1 MGLSVHERFKYPSI
15 QGDARSPV
23 FAEIDGLRN
32 FFAATFVSD
41 GLGQAQL
48 ERGINAMAAT
58 GAKSDG
64 RRPAILIRS
73 SLRKAGTS
81 STPWHDSY
89 DMDGGRVRYFGDAK
103 VQHMPNPRKP
113 PGNKTLLEQFDLH
126 TSPERGMRL
135 RAAPLLFFVAPER
148 GVVEFRGFGL
158 IENVELVSQIEP
170 ETGEA
175 FSNYAFDCALL
186 NLAAEG
192 EQFDWGWIAARKD
205 PSRSLE
211 ATLSLAP
218 SSWQDWVSNGAEAV
232 SRSRRV
238 VARMGIVRR
247 DEQLPVPGS
256 PEEQVLTEVYDFY
269 SADGMKRKA
278 RFEAVAEVVSEF
290 IISESH
296 GQYRRG
302 WITRGSGDGG
312 VDFVGRLDVGSG
324 FSKASLVVLGQA
336 KCEAPTS
343 STSGKDIARTVAR
356 LRRGWIGCYVTTG
369 TFSTHTQREVAD
381 DRYPLLLVPGGEV
394 ARAIRTM
401 ALRDGVS
408 VAELLRHIDAGY
420 EERVRDRDPSQ
431 VLDL

>member
-32 FFAATFVSD
+32 FFAPTFVSD

-48 ERGINAMAAT
+48 ERGINAMASAGT
-58 GAKSDG
+58 KSNS

-81 STPWHDSY
+81 TTPWHDSY

-126 TSPERGMRL
+126 TSPERSMRL
-135 RAAPLLFFVAPER
+135 QAAPLLFFVAPER
-148 GVVEFRGFGL
+148 GIVEFRGFGL

-170 ETGEA
+170 RTGEA

-186 NLAAEG
+186 GLASEG
-192 EQFDWGWIAARKD
+192 EQFDWAWIAARKN
-205 PSRSLE
+205 PALTLEESLD
-211 ATLSLAP
+211 LAP
-218 SSWQDWVSNGAEAV
+218 ASWKTWVTDGADAV

-238 VARMGIVRR
+238 VARMGITKKE
-247 DEQLPVPGS
+247 DQLPVPGS
-256 PEEQVLTEVYDFY
+256 PEERVLEEIYDFY
-269 SADGMKRKA
+269 SADGLKRKA
-278 RFEAVAEVVSEF
+278 RFEAVAEAVSEF
-290 IISESH
+290 VITESH
-296 GQYRRG
+296 GQYRTG
-302 WITRGSGDGG
+302 WITRGTGDGG

-336 KCEAPTS
+336 KCEAPNS

-369 TFSTHTQREVAD
+369 TFSTHTQQEVAD
-381 DRYPLLLVPGGEV
+381 DRYPLILIPGGQV
-394 ARAIRTM
+394 ARSMRAM
-401 ALRDGVS
+401 ALRDGITVN
-408 VAELLRHIDAGY
+408 ELLHRIDARY

-431 VLDL
+431 VLNL

>member
-1 MGLSVHERFKYPSI
+1 MGLSVHEQFRYP
-15 QGDARSPV
+15 QNRPGLRPPEV
-23 FAEIDGLRN
+23 AEIDGFRH

-41 GLGQAQL
+41 GSTQAKL
-48 ERGINAMAAT
+48 ESGVNSMRAV
-58 GAKSDG
+58 GASDQK
-64 RRPAILIRS
+64 RNPAVLLRS
-73 SLRKAGTS
+73 DLRKAGTS
-81 STPWHDSY
+81 STPWHDSF

-103 VQHMPNPRKP
+103 VRHMPNPLKP
-113 PGNKTLLEQFDLH
+113 QGNRALLKQFDLH
-126 TSPERGMRL
+126 TSPERSMRL
-135 RAAPLLFFVAPER
+135 QAAPLLFFVAPES

-170 ETGEA
+170 KTGKA

-186 NLAAEG
+186 SLTAEG
-192 EQFDWGWIAARKD
+192 EQLDWSWIAARKD
-205 PSRSLE
+205 PAQSLE
-211 ATLSLAP
+211 ASLSLAP

-238 VARMGIVRR
+238 VARMGITRR
-247 DEQLPVPGS
+247 EDQLPSPGS
-256 PEEQVLTEVYDFY
+256 PEEQVLQEIYDFY
-269 SADGMKRKA
+269 SADGLKRKA
-278 RFEAVAEVVSEF
+278 RFEAVAEVVSDF

-302 WITRGSGDGG
+302 WITRGAGDGG
-312 VDFVGRLDVGSG
+312 VDFVGRLDIGSG

-336 KCEAPTS
+336 KCEAPNS

-369 TFSTHTQREVAD
+369 TFSTNTQREVAD

-394 ARAIRTM
+394 ARAVRTM
-401 ALRDGVS
+401 ALRDGIS
-408 VAELLRHIDAGY
+408 VAELLRRIDAGY
-420 EERVRDRDPSQ
+420 ETRVRDRDPSQ